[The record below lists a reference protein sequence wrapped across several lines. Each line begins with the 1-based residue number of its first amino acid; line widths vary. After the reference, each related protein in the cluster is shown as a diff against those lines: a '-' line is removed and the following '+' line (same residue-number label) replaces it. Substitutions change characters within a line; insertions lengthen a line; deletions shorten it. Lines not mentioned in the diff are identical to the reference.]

1 MNKIFILLL
10 LISITASAVSLI
22 EKNNELIHKYRVR
35 ILLLL
40 SLMCFYWAF
49 LMQPPPPYVQGVPM
63 FAKGGYA
70 ASIHAYDTKYHWF
83 MHDDAEGSVSRFE
96 QLSGLLMCAYLII
109 YLTFSLYSYKI
120 TVIVTGALFAIILF
134 ILLGNNSKIK
144 AKWDDRNNRALAKH
158 QIHIR
163 LFEHALPAFLLLGTS
178 LTISY
183 TTI

>member
-49 LMQPPPPYVQGVPM
+49 LMQPPPPYVHGASM
-63 FAKGGYA
+63 FERGGDPRNVTK
-70 ASIHAYDTKYHWF
+70 YDTKYHWF
-83 MHDDAEGSVSRFE
+83 THDPGAVSRFE

-144 AKWDDRNNRALAKH
+144 AKWDDRKNTAPTKPP
-158 QIHIR
+158 IHIR

-183 TTI
+183 TTV

>member
-10 LISITASAVSLI
+10 FISITASAVSLI

-49 LMQPPPPYVQGVPM
+49 LMQPPPYHVEGAPM
-63 FAKGGYA
+63 FEQNALSVAKN
-70 ASIHAYDTKYHWF
+70 HTMTDHWF
-83 MHDDAEGSVSRFE
+83 LHGGQGALCRFE
-96 QLSGLLMCAYLII
+96 QLSGLLLCAYLII
-109 YLTFSLYSYKI
+109 YLTFSLYSEKI
-120 TVIVTGALFAIILF
+120 TVIITGALFAIIFF
-134 ILLGNNSKIK
+134 IVLGKNSIISTKLKNLKETIK
-144 AKWDDRNNRALAKH
+144 RPSHLH
-158 QIHIR
+158 

>member
-1 MNKIFILLL
+1 
-10 LISITASAVSLI
+10 
-22 EKNNELIHKYRVR
+22 
-35 ILLLL
+35 
-40 SLMCFYWAF
+40 
-49 LMQPPPPYVQGVPM
+49 MQPPPPFVDGVPM
-63 FAKGGYA
+63 FESGGD
-70 ASIHAYDTKYHWF
+70 HRNVTKYNTEYHWF
-83 MHDDAEGSVSRFE
+83 GHVPGAVSRFE

-144 AKWDDRNNRALAKH
+144 AKWDDRKNRTLIKNP
-158 QIHIR
+158 IPIR